1 MSNRLNEWEDFSAR
15 VGRHIETYTVP
26 QYGDSPG
33 DPLSDFTDEEI
44 IAQMKRYIN
53 RASSNVRGPA
63 EAQRD
68 MLKVAHYAGVLF
80 TKRAER
86 AVVQ

>member
-1 MSNRLNEWEDFSAR
+1 
-15 VGRHIETYTVP
+15 
-26 QYGDSPG
+26 
-33 DPLSDFTDEEI
+33 
-44 IAQMKRYIN
+44 
-53 RASSNVRGPA
+53 
-63 EAQRD
+63 